1 MNNKIPCGGFELD
14 DSLTLDSE
22 KKLGVNSKYVPGTS
36 VMVRIYDNHGKLV
49 ADKSFDDIRTAMDDG
64 KYVYVYYVDDTE
76 FYQLTDDSSDFIRFA
91 RATPYSVS
99 SIDINNL
106 NEVEY
111 LYLSLEGEKNG
122 LLSFDEEG
130 HVTPVDSLDYIK
142 LKSPNGT
149 LYTISVTDNGT
160 IQANAE
166 G

>member
-36 VMVRIYDNHGKLV
+36 VLVRIYDNHGKRV
-49 ADKSFDDIRTAMDDG
+49 ADKSFDDIRTAMNDG
-64 KYVYVYYVDDTE
+64 KYVYVYYVDDDE
-76 FYQLTDDSSDFIRFA
+76 FYQLTDVWDDFIRFGC
-91 RATPYSVS
+91 ATPYSIS
-99 SIDINNL
+99 SIGISKL

-111 LYLSLEGEKNG
+111 LYLSLEGVKNG